1 MTEPRPSVT
10 YTTQILPA
18 SVVQAVPYTC
28 QHCGAHLGQLVWYRG
43 RTCLERTPDHLP
55 DETVESWCINPD
67 CGKQYHYHAS
77 KETPEFIAKM
87 RERRLMAKQLE
98 DGLVDLVETKYREE
112 KG

>member
-1 MTEPRPSVT
+1 MTEPAAT

-18 SVVQAVPYTC
+18 SVVLAVPYTC

-43 RTCLERTPDHLP
+43 RTCLDRGLPMP
-55 DETVESWCINPD
+55 DETVESWCINPA

-77 KETPEFIAKM
+77 KETPEFIAAM
-87 RERRLMAKQLE
+87 RERREMAKHLVE
-98 DGLVDLVETKYREE
+98 DMVVMVETKYQEE